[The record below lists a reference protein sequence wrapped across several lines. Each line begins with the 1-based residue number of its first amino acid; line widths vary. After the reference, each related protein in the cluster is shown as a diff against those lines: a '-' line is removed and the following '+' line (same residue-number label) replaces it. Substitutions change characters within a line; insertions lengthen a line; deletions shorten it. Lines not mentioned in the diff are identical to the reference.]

1 MIVIDICIPIGLK
14 VDIEGHELD
23 ALPEWI
29 ESGALEKVFL
39 RQELYFT
46 TVYIFRWTSWPLSFI
61 WGEYT

>member
-1 MIVIDICIPIGLK
+1 MIRSQVYIPVDLK
-14 VDIEGHELD
+14 VDIEGSELD

-29 ESGALEKVFL
+29 ESGALEKVFP

-46 TVYIFRWTSWPLSFI
+46 AVYIVRWTSWPLSFI